1 MDNMKSKIQYI
12 TLFAASVSLL
22 AGCASQKQAEKRITL
37 SPTPYVLT
45 PDDGRNA
52 DMDVVFHVPENYFT
66 KRSRLVIVPQLVVGD
81 TVKEEYFP
89 LVVDAPVY
97 QKKLKRREVLENYTD
112 TLAAG
117 IRKIDD
123 TSLSFDLPY
132 SEIVTL
138 PEGVDTARVV
148 AVVSTDGCGECTGI
162 DTLDVA
168 TIGRPSLYVKW
179 MEPRFEVRPK
189 VVDGKGEAHLQFAIN
204 KYDIRMELGNNR
216 AELGA
221 MLETLTPVLKDTL
234 ATINTFT
241 ITGMASADGSLAFN
255 TRLAENRANAA
266 KEWVAEQLSLT
277 NAQKNRIKTDSRPEG
292 WQPVLDSMIKDGNAD
307 SVKVK
312 DILEQYAD
320 KNDDVQERY
329 IRRLAC
335 WNTIRDKYLSKDR
348 KVEYTY
354 SYTIKSFTTDRELL
368 DMYGKRPDAFNEQ
381 ELFKVSTLM
390 KTNEEKIGVYSTILR
405 YFPQSEVAK
414 NNLAVL
420 YLREGREEEARELLR
435 QLPEQYPDI
444 EDKRLKAEEEE

>member
-1 MDNMKSKIQYI
+1 MKLNIRYI
-12 TLFAASVSLL
+12 TLLAASAGLL
-22 AGCASQKQAEKRITL
+22 AGCASQRQAGKSITAT
-37 SPTPYVLT
+37 PTPYVLT
-45 PDDGRNA
+45 PEDGRNA
-52 DMDVVFHVPENYFT
+52 DMDVVFHVPEDYFT
-66 KRSRLVIVPQLVVGD
+66 KRSRLVIVPQLMVGD

-89 LVVDAPVY
+89 LVVDAPIY

-123 TSLSFDLPY
+123 TSASFDLPY

-162 DTLDVA
+162 DTIEVA
-168 TIGRPSLYVKW
+168 SIGRPSLYIKW
-179 MEPRFEVRPK
+179 IKPVFTVRPK

-204 KYDIRMELGNNR
+204 KYDINMGLGNNR
-216 AELGA
+216 EELGA
-221 MLETLTPVLKDTL
+221 MLKTLTPVLKDTL

-307 SVKVK
+307 SIKVK
-312 DILEQYAD
+312 DILERYAD
-320 KNDDVQERY
+320 QNDDVQERY

-354 SYTIKSFTTDRELL
+354 SYTIKSFTDDKELL

-381 ELFKVSTLM
+381 ELLKVSTLM
-390 KTNEEKIGVYSTILR
+390 KTDAEKIEVYRTVLK
-405 YFPQSEVAK
+405 YFPQSETAK

-420 YLREGREEEARELLR
+420 YLRTGDEESARGLLR
-435 QLPEQYPDI
+435 QLPELYPNI
-444 EDKRLKAEEEE
+444 EGKRLKPESEE